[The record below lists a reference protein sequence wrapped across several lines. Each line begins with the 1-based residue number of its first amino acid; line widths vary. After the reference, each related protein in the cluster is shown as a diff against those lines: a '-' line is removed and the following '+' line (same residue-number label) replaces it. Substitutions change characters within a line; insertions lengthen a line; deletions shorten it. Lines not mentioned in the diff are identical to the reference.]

1 MEEAKVLLVDD
12 EPEFLETLAA
22 RMAGR
27 GLRVDTASNGE
38 EALRKAEQTEY
49 DAVIVDMFMPGIDG
63 LETLKRLKKTKPEF
77 QVILLTGH
85 ASLEQGL
92 ESIKLGA
99 LDFLEKPADLD
110 ALLAKIREA
119 RSKRLILV
127 DKEREKWIQDILK
140 RKGW

>member
-1 MEEAKVLLVDD
+1 MDAVKILLVDD

-27 GLRVDTASNGE
+27 GLRVDTASTGE

-63 LETLKRLKKTKPEF
+63 IETLKRLKKTKPEF
-77 QVILLTGH
+77 QVIMLTGH
-85 ASLEQGL
+85 ANLEQGL

-127 DKEREKWIQDILK
+127 DEAREKWIQDILK